1 MIRRRV
7 AGQLCS
13 FVLHCFGVAAL
24 IVAARTAHLASGTL
38 GAAGTTRS
46 AARTITV
53 FSVPKES
60 SVVPGL
66 NPVDLGRL
74 SDIPWSGGDSS
85 VDIQGFRFDMRK
97 IAERATLLFP
107 FITPG
112 ISLDALGIAPER
124 RTPDHLQDPFARNLM
139 RPADRQAGRAPLRLS
154 DKELQTLIDKAW
166 ARRERWRGFEQ
177 IIDVMEGASADEGQL
192 PDLLHEYVVQDALQ
206 PFGDTS
212 IPEARLWTELGIA
225 ADHVRFIAFVSQ
237 FASRHPGT
245 RAATELLFLLD
256 SLVQASTDAFFTLM
270 AADVDDL
277 EWTRATNPAAYRLI
291 AEIKRFYRA
300 QLEAKALTS
309 EERLRRHFD
318 NVRLRILTGILRSTP
333 DGYRAG
339 DARFLV
345 GEILWRQGD
354 RASAVDAW
362 RGIDVDPTDVHV
374 VSYRAILEA
383 LRTGPA
389 ASGRIDG
396 ILRSDHA
403 RWLLSAMDR
412 LHQFGYRVDTY

>member
-1 MIRRRV
+1 MRRRRV

-13 FVLHCFGVAAL
+13 FVLHAIGVAAL
-24 IVAARTAHLASGTL
+24 IVAARTPRA
-38 GAAGTTRS
+38 AAGTISAGRS
-46 AARTITV
+46 APRTIAV
-53 FSVPKES
+53 FSVPRES
-60 SVVPGL
+60 AVIPGL
-66 NPVDLGRL
+66 NPVDLGR
-74 SDIPWSGGDSS
+74 SADIPWNGGDSS
-85 VDIQGFRFDMRK
+85 VNIQGFRFDMRK

-124 RTPDHLQDPFARNLM
+124 RTPDHLEDPFAKNLM
-139 RPADRQAGRAPLRLS
+139 RPADRTAERAPLRLS

-166 ARRERWRGFEQ
+166 ARRERWRGFER

-192 PDLLHEYVVQDALQ
+192 PDVLHEYVVQDALQ

-237 FASRHPGT
+237 FASTHPGT

-277 EWTRATNPAAYRLI
+277 EWTRETNPAAYRLV

-300 QLEAKALTS
+300 QLEAKGLTT
-309 EERLRRHFD
+309 EDRLRRHFE
-318 NVRLRILTGILRSTP
+318 NVRLRILTGILRTTP

-339 DARFLV
+339 DARFLT

-354 RASAVDAW
+354 HASAADVW
-362 RGIDVDPTDVHV
+362 QGIAIDPTDVHV
-374 VSYRAILEA
+374 VSYRAVLDA
-383 LRTGPA
+383 LRGGPPA
-389 ASGRIDG
+389 KGRIDA
-396 ILRSDHA
+396 IIRSDHA